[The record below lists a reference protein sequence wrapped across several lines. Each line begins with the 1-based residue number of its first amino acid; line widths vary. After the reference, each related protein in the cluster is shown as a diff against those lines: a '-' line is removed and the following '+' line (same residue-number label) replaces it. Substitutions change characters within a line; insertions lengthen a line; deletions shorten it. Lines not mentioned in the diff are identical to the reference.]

1 MAILSKLNTIPIKI
15 PPAFCVEVDKL
26 ILKFI
31 QNFKRPRIVKTILE
45 KNKDGRH
52 TFSSQNLLQSNNSQD
67 YVILALKT
75 DT

>member
-1 MAILSKLNTIPIKI
+1 MAIFPKFNTIPIKI
-15 PPAFCVEVDKL
+15 LPACSVEVDKL

-52 TFSSQNLLQSNNSQD
+52 TF
-67 YVILALKT
+67 YLKT
-75 DT
+75 YYKATVVKIM